1 MGSRI
6 HDDDPSRVPSSDSA
20 EDAST
25 AKKVL
30 VVEDDLLNRM
40 FYSAVLEAHGYD
52 VAIVHDGAHVLAEVD
67 RFAPDVITMDI
78 HLPNI
83 SGLELIKRLQRDAR
97 KRKIPILAI
106 TGFAGKGEEAR
117 IRRAG
122 ARGYIAKPVSVARL
136 TTEIEALLGG

>member
-1 MGSRI
+1 MTDTSLTNESGAP
-6 HDDDPSRVPSSDSA
+6 DEDPA
-20 EDAST
+20 M

-40 FYSAVLEAHGYD
+40 FYSAVLEGKGYE
-52 VAIVHDGAHVLAEVD
+52 VAFVRDGAHVLAEVD
-67 RFAPDVITMDI
+67 RFAPDLITMDI
-78 HLPNI
+78 HLPSI

-106 TGFAGKGEEAR
+106 TGFAGRNEEAR

-122 ARGYIAKPVSVARL
+122 ARGYLAKPVSVAKL
-136 TTEIEALLGG
+136 TTEIEALLSV

>member
-1 MGSRI
+1 MTDTSLTNESGAP
-6 HDDDPSRVPSSDSA
+6 DEDPA
-20 EDAST
+20 M

-40 FYSAVLEAHGYD
+40 FYSAVLEGKGYE
-52 VAIVHDGAHVLAEVD
+52 VAFVHDGAQVLAEVD
-67 RFAPDVITMDI
+67 RFAPDLITMDI
-78 HLPNI
+78 HLPSI

-106 TGFAGKGEEAR
+106 TGFAGKNEEAR

-122 ARGYIAKPVSVARL
+122 ARGYLAKPVSVAKL
-136 TTEIEALLGG
+136 TTEIEALLSV